1 MQRLSFIALLVVF
14 STNLFSQ
21 SPHGSGLTIDCAQ
34 CHNPSGWE
42 LDLETMS
49 FDHNETNFDLE
60 GAHLQ
65 TDCKSCHNNLI
76 FDRAPNDCF
85 SCHVDVHQ
93 QSVGNDCMRCHTSD
107 SWLVFEIPELHEQN
121 GFPLIGAHS
130 NLSCVECHTTESSLV
145 FNRMGNEC
153 IECHRSEYLAT
164 QNPNHVAAGFS
175 QDCTECHSPLGFG
188 WDAENIIHDFF
199 PLTMGHDIQDCSA
212 CHTGGNFSDTPTDC
226 FACHMDD
233 YASTSNPNHQAAGF
247 STDCVQ
253 CHTTNPGW
261 MPATFDHDELFFPI
275 YSGRHDDVWTNCTD
289 CHTNPNNYS
298 IFTCLNCHPAG
309 QTAEEH
315 DGVSGYMYESNAC
328 LACHPNGEG

>member
-1 MQRLSFIALLVVF
+1 
-14 STNLFSQ
+14 
-21 SPHGSGLTIDCAQ
+21 SGLTIDCAQ